1 MRNFLTVFILI
12 STSFLLQACSEGEE
26 PANNDI
32 ISELTDE
39 HGMPCLEEIP
49 GMYIGQFGDYA
60 IRINLTYV
68 NEHKVIG
75 YNLHRG
81 IQRNI
86 SGDVQYENGKLTL
99 TLHEPGDHEYDG
111 KFILTIDQTDC
122 SLSGIWE
129 SNSGKISPKTFQ
141 LTKIDTDLD
150 EDAPVALGNF
160 TRYFYFLQ
168 HDKDELHFRPDG
180 RVTYSYFPEI
190 ADTGIEE
197 KISFNGTWS
206 LSNGKVLVEWEKNTI
221 FTAPKVLLNMVFD
234 DNVDFPEL
242 TYGQTTFYQG
252 P

>member
-1 MRNFLTVFILI
+1 MRNFLTLILFI
-12 STSFLLQACSEGEE
+12 STSILFQACSEREE
-26 PANNDI
+26 SANKDG
-32 ISELTDE
+32 ISEHTDE
-39 HGMPCLEEIP
+39 LAIPCLEEIQ

-81 IQRNI
+81 LQRNI
-86 SGDVQYENGKLTL
+86 SGDVQYENGMLTL

-111 KFILTIDQTDC
+111 KFILAANQSDC
-122 SLSGIWE
+122 SLSGKWE

-141 LTKIDTDLD
+141 LNKIDTDLD
-150 EDAPVALGNF
+150 EDAPIALGNF
-160 TRYFYFLQ
+160 TRHFYILN
-168 HDKDELHFRPDG
+168 HDEDELHFRPDG

-206 LSNGKVLVEWEKNTI
+206 LSNGKVLIEWEKNNL
-221 FTAPKVLLNMVFD
+221 FTAPKLLLNMELND
-234 DNVDFPEL
+234 YTDFPEL
-242 TYGQTTFYQG
+242 TYGQTTFYQR